1 MKQSCIIL
9 TVDINQT
16 LFHQFFTFGEK
27 MNGVFNFR
35 AHFKY
40 TLILSSAVM
49 INRPSVIVN

>member
-16 LFHQFFTFGEK
+16 HFHQFFTFDEK

-40 TLILSSAVM
+40 TLILSSLLL
-49 INRPSVIVN
+49 